1 MKTGAFKECE
11 AYAVCARIND
21 LNDKVMVVASAGNTA
36 RAFARVCSENNI
48 PLLLCIPQDCIDAM
62 WSAKP
67 LNPCVK
73 LVATERGSDYFDAI
87 YLSNIICELDKFYP
101 EGGAKNVARRDGMGT
116 TVLSA
121 VTTIGRIP
129 DYYFQAVGS
138 GTGAIA
144 AWEANKRFI
153 VDGRYGNNLM
163 KLMVSQNI
171 PFTPMYDAWKA
182 GSRLFCRLTIRL
194 PVSRQKKYVLKY
206 FLTVNLLIR

>member
-101 EGGAKNVARRDGMGT
+101 EGGAKNVARPLPRSDGFRIIIFR
-116 TVLSA
+116 LSEA
-121 VTTIGRIP
+121 EQGRSLP
-129 DYYFQAVGS
+129 
-138 GTGAIA
+138 
-144 AWEANKRFI
+144 
-153 VDGRYGNNLM
+153 GRQTNGL
-163 KLMVSQNI
+163 S
-171 PFTPMYDAWKA
+171 
-182 GSRLFCRLTIRL
+182 
-194 PVSRQKKYVLKY
+194 
-206 FLTVNLLIR
+206 

>member
-87 YLSNIICELDKFYP
+87 YLSNIYL
-101 EGGAKNVARRDGMGT
+101 
-116 TVLSA
+116 
-121 VTTIGRIP
+121 
-129 DYYFQAVGS
+129 
-138 GTGAIA
+138 
-144 AWEANKRFI
+144 
-153 VDGRYGNNLM
+153 
-163 KLMVSQNI
+163 
-171 PFTPMYDAWKA
+171 
-182 GSRLFCRLTIRL
+182 
-194 PVSRQKKYVLKY
+194 
-206 FLTVNLLIR
+206 